1 MPFPFP
7 RGVFPWAVS
16 PATGYHSLKHSCGW
30 QQTHHTTKVPGEFNT
45 FRLRSPQTVSV
56 DSAMNETGVPVSLR
70 QMHPNCLTSRHFSVH
85 ANNAACAPS
94 CHKAPILSRQTSIPC
109 TSRPCLLT
117 VHFRNADLSRQT
129 KSCRTGSFF
138 NSRCGSFC
146 LSFQSPCPPLLSNK
160 QGANHHSF
168 TVIFVSFATAQ
179 AFSMAPRI
187 SPWGSRRLMVAPEML
202 SSSCFCSS
210 VRASYFFTS
219 SSLSD
224 VP

>member
-56 DSAMNETGVPVSLR
+56 DSAMNETGIPVSLR

-117 VHFRNADLSRQT
+117 VHFRNADLSRQVKT
-129 KSCRTGSFF
+129 TGLAGGLPEPYKGSFPALGLKT
-138 NSRCGSFC
+138 RRVVR
-146 LSFQSPCPPLLSNK
+146 QSQRHLLTK
-160 QGANHHSF
+160 
-168 TVIFVSFATAQ
+168 
-179 AFSMAPRI
+179 P
-187 SPWGSRRLMVAPEML
+187 
-202 SSSCFCSS
+202 
-210 VRASYFFTS
+210 
-219 SSLSD
+219 
-224 VP
+224 